1 MYYLHIHAVNQ
12 SIRYTDTYHEWETSR
27 SFVERGKDY
36 SELISGNEELN
47 LILIPL

>member
-12 SIRYTDTYHEWETSR
+12 SIRYTDTYHEWKLHVASLKE
-27 SFVERGKDY
+27 KKIN
-36 SELISGNEELN
+36 ELISGNEEFN